1 MRITIYILFM
11 FVHLF
16 AVAQDT
22 IVAPSVGNGSDALT
36 IQSIKLNA
44 DSAYAKGNYP
54 LAISLYEAILAGGDE
69 AAAIY
74 YNLGNSYYKNNEIA
88 KAILN
93 YERALLLNPGDT
105 DTRFNLELAQSKT
118 IDKVSQGYE
127 IFFVQ
132 WYKSLVNTL
141 NMSSWA
147 FLGIVTFILLLIALL
162 FLFFNSNV
170 TVRKTAFPIAII
182 MLVATLFANIAA
194 YHHYDN
200 LTNRVEAVIIA
211 PSVTAKST
219 PDESGTNLFVIHE
232 GRKVKITDDSMKN
245 WTEIELE
252 DGTVGWVPAL
262 SLETI

>member
-1 MRITIYILFM
+1 MGK
-11 FVHLF
+11 
-16 AVAQDT
+16 AVLRT
-22 IVAPSVGNGSDALT
+22 VT
-36 IQSIKLNA
+36 
-44 DSAYAKGNYP
+44 
-54 LAISLYEAILAGGDE
+54 
-69 AAAIY
+69 
-74 YNLGNSYYKNNEIA
+74 
-88 KAILN
+88 
-93 YERALLLNPGDT
+93 LLLKN
-105 DTRFNLELAQSKT
+105 RNRSA
-118 IDKVSQGYE
+118 INNR
-127 IFFVQ
+127 I
-132 WYKSLVNTL
+132 
-141 NMSSWA
+141 
-147 FLGIVTFILLLIALL
+147 
-162 FLFFNSNV
+162 NV